1 MVSPDLDPDHSQLQP
16 VVELS
21 PGVVGP
27 GHLGSPPRPP
37 VDLSEAGHGAGPGEG
52 EEERNKTETDTDI
65 VHHLL
70 TDIHL
75 QHSSH

>member
-1 MVSPDLDPDHSQLQP
+1 MVSPDLDTDHSQLQP
-16 VVELS
+16 AVELS

-37 VDLSEAGHGAGPGEG
+37 VDLSEAGHGEG
-52 EEERNKTETDTDI
+52 EEERNKTETETETDT